1 MDKQESAEAIVPGRG
16 RAESIIQGA
25 AMYVSRDMRQQ
36 KTAGYQMELPL
47 KPVCHGT
54 NGEGG
59 TGSDVREERQ
69 VSSAADRKR
78 ALTQILKMIETAVVP
93 SRYARWC
100 ERREPQGST
109 RLDYWIN
116 AKLSV

>member
-78 ALTQILKMIETAVVP
+78 ALTQGLMERVSIDPAQWYETFKNERNRRGTEQVCPVV
-93 SRYARWC
+93 
-100 ERREPQGST
+100 
-109 RLDYWIN
+109 
-116 AKLSV
+116 